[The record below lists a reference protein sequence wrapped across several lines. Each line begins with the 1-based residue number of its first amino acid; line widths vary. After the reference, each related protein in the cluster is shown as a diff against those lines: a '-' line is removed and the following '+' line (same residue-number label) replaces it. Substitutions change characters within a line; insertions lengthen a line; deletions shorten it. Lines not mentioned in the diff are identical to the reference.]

1 MTPRDVPIRAS
12 SQQWHQEVARTH
24 TPTTYSKEGTSS
36 LSDALSDE
44 ILLDEEEEYD
54 SSELFDDEELELDS
68 IATEDSAV
76 LKSVVDT
83 DAVVPEKDDDDDDTI
98 DILSAFGITSDSA
111 IHLNEESGDSDKE
124 IEDEKAPEVSILIPP
139 PPALQPQIRQRYP
152 QLLAPPTPP
161 GKRVIVSEEHP
172 ASKPKAVDNHRVSYG
187 LTAASVYARL
197 QPTLRQRNG
206 TGGLRQ
212 RVIPRPYK
220 RRPITVSSTT
230 TLPMDKQ
237 PMEKEEDEEVDLFD
251 SDLITEQ
258 TEIET
263 EPIAEETETED
274 EQEEEAEEEE
284 EETQIDKMVEPKTK
298 KESHVNAPE
307 ETATNQ
313 KEEAVEEAEE
323 APEEKSPVAGPSTIE
338 NETLKP
344 KTSPAAPAAPG
355 GPVDIKSLLRSAG
368 PLSLSEI
375 LQQKGMSLAELL
387 KGGSRVAP
395 VIGITTT
402 ASPVVASTNNR
413 DAQKQ
418 AVNGKVEH
426 GTTTPPSNTK
436 TITTTI
442 RPDVLPSVKP
452 ISFRELLAAKNLSL
466 QEIIQ
471 PNLTPTTEKSLL
483 AGPTLKPGV
492 KLPTPFSP
500 GRAKGLAGLVAQPAP
515 PPPEGPATESNP
527 SSPPPQTSKPSSKP
541 LSELKPL
548 IFGGAKTVE
557 EQASAE
563 TTTSSTTTARTTTS
577 RQMVIQTKRPYLAG
591 ANVGEY
597 GTHLGRSFEEEEDE
611 EDGNGTRSSS
621 SNKIGSYGMQR
632 PIATSRLTPAPPRK
646 QRPVLNFN
654 YNALSEEEDDEEA
667 TTTTQ
672 APILTHFNE
681 EELNENHPYFDLP
694 VSVRNAI
701 IVSSTIGGF
710 CLVVF
715 LIILVVFRIRQKTRI
730 RLRHPAALLGL
741 GGVTDMTASNGSDS
755 SGITTPV
762 SHPASKSGYAK
773 LPRRSSSLW
782 GTLRRSVRQM
792 ESVHLNYS

>member
-1 MTPRDVPIRAS
+1 MTPSDVPIRAS
-12 SQQWHQEVARTH
+12 SHQWHQEIAQPRGPKEA
-24 TPTTYSKEGTSS
+24 TPIEAPI
-36 LSDALSDE
+36 SDARSDE
-44 ILLDEEEEYD
+44 ILDEEYD
-54 SSELFDDEELELDS
+54 SSELFEEDELELDS
-68 IATEDSAV
+68 TPADDPAVPKTVVEDKVASG
-76 LKSVVDT
+76 
-83 DAVVPEKDDDDDDTI
+83 KDDDDDSTI
-98 DILSAFGITSDSA
+98 DILSAFGITTGLSNLSPRS
-111 IHLNEESGDSDKE
+111 EESHSDKE
-124 IEDEKAPEVSILIPP
+124 IEDDKDPEVSILIPP

-152 QLLAPPTPP
+152 QLLVPPTPP
-161 GKRVIVSEEHP
+161 GKRVIVTEEHP
-172 ASKPKAVDNHRVSYG
+172 SSNPKAVDNHRVSYG

-197 QPTLRQRNG
+197 QPSLRHRNG

-220 RRPITVSSTT
+220 RRPITVTSTT
-230 TLPMDKQ
+230 ILPLDKHQ
-237 PMEKEEDEEVDLFD
+237 EKDEDIEELDDLD

-258 TEIET
+258 SDVEN
-263 EPIAEETETED
+263 EPTVEETEVD
-274 EQEEEAEEEE
+274 EEE
-284 EETQIDKMVEPKTK
+284 EETQIDKVVKTK
-298 KESHVNAPE
+298 ESESKADEEIQSEMNEKAPE
-307 ETATNQ
+307 DIQTATNQ
-313 KEEAVEEAEE
+313 TEEAEE
-323 APEEKSPVAGPSTIE
+323 AEEVPEEKEEEPAQKSPVAGPSTIE

-344 KTSPAAPAAPG
+344 KNSPAAPAPG
-355 GPVDIKSLLRSAG
+355 PADIKSLLRSAG

-395 VIGITTT
+395 VIGITT
-402 ASPVVASTNNR
+402 AAPAASTNK
-413 DAQKQ
+413 DAQK
-418 AVNGKVEH
+418 ANSKVEH
-426 GTTTPPSNTK
+426 STTTTITTTPTSTTK
-436 TITTTI
+436 TISTTI

-471 PNLTPTTEKSLL
+471 PNSTPTTTEKPLV

-492 KLPTPFSP
+492 KLPMPFSP

-515 PPPEGPATESNP
+515 TEGPATESNP
-527 SSPPPQTSKPSSKP
+527 SSSPSPPSNKPSPKP
-541 LSELKPL
+541 LSELKPM

-557 EQASAE
+557 EASAE
-563 TTTSSTTTARTTTS
+563 TTTTSTTTSRTTS
-577 RQMVIQTKRPYLAG
+577 RQMVIQSKRPYLAG
-591 ANVGEY
+591 TNVGEY
-597 GTHLGRSFEEEEDE
+597 GTHLGRSFDEDE
-611 EDGNGTRSSS
+611 EDSTRSSSS

-654 YNALSEEEDDEEA
+654 YNALSEEEDEEDVEA
-667 TTTTQ
+667 TTT

-710 CLVVF
+710 CLAVF
-715 LIILVVFRIRQKTRI
+715 LVILVVFRIRQKTRI

-741 GGVTDMTASNGSDS
+741 GVTDMTASNGSDS

-792 ESVHLNYS
+792 ETVHHYS